1 MRTKLIIIATA
12 LVVLA
17 LGATASNA
25 ALQNAVQVKINF
37 KKAGGPGS
45 LTLQLANMDGSPL
58 PEGKPMS
65 FTQLKEWLLCEGATP
80 RAGCEG
86 RAGTGRVPQRI
97 SKLIVAST
105 SAKYNSKALPY
116 CKVIFNGQNIIPTN
130 ADGITGAE
138 SDLTPRPG
146 SKLNPKDA
154 LKNCPLKSV
163 LGTGEFT
170 AVVGTVGGAYD
181 QGNAGAIAGKVTVY
195 NYKPRS
201 GDQFGTVVRLDS
213 EIPVPSTLYIYAG
226 VSKSG
231 ILAANVPPRSDLPS
245 NLIGAIPEGEVVMTG
260 MNLNLKAPKPA
271 KKKKP
276 IFTVKSFSN
285 LSVYG
290 QLVREN
296 PVQ

>member
-17 LGATASNA
+17 LGATVSNA

-65 FTQLKEWLLCEGATP
+65 FNSLKEWLLCEGVQPRGGCEA
-80 RAGCEG
+80 RAGV
-86 RAGTGRVPQRI
+86 GRVPQRV
-97 SKLIVAST
+97 SKLIVSSP

-116 CKVIFNGQNIIPTN
+116 CKVIFNGQDKIPTK

-138 SDLTPRPG
+138 GSLTPRPG
-146 SKLNPKDA
+146 KSATADA
-154 LKNCPLKSV
+154 KKNCPLKSV
-163 LGTGEFT
+163 LGTGEFS
-170 AVVGTVGGAYD
+170 AVIGTVGAQYD
-181 QGNAGAIAGKVTVY
+181 QSISGAIMGTVTAY

-201 GDQFGTVVRLDS
+201 GDQFGAVVRLDTT
-213 EIPVPSTLYIYAG
+213 IPVESTLYIYTG
-226 VSKSG
+226 VSRSG
-231 ILAANVPPRSDLPS
+231 VLTASVPSRAEIPS
-245 NLIGAIPEGEVVMTG
+245 NLDGAIPDGQVVMTG
-260 MNLNLKAPKPA
+260 MNLNLKAPKPP

-296 PVQ
+296 P